1 MLCYSSTFLHR
12 LKSSDAYKKAWGNNQ
27 DGVVASQ
34 PARVVDERE
43 QMAISGGFIRRW
55 AFLSPVFSL
64 FSLSL
69 IYLDFFHMVMS
80 SVTLV
85 NSFSDAGQ
93 RDGASVF
100 HHVTMHQ
107 SIQQL
112 SLSFL
117 KEKSLRLSAKAKP
130 STKPEVQFLPEVNS
144 FWENHVPTHD
154 HPENLTERG
163 MMPHSS
169 AAPKPK
175 PRRSIYTAVAIPG
188 TQGKAT
194 LKHTA
199 ILTATKLQT
208 SSSI

>member
-1 MLCYSSTFLHR
+1 
-12 LKSSDAYKKAWGNNQ
+12 
-27 DGVVASQ
+27 
-34 PARVVDERE
+34 
-43 QMAISGGFIRRW
+43 
-55 AFLSPVFSL
+55 
-64 FSLSL
+64 
-69 IYLDFFHMVMS
+69 MVMS

-144 FWENHVPTHD
+144 F
-154 HPENLTERG
+154 
-163 MMPHSS
+163 
-169 AAPKPK
+169 
-175 PRRSIYTAVAIPG
+175 
-188 TQGKAT
+188 
-194 LKHTA
+194 
-199 ILTATKLQT
+199 
-208 SSSI
+208 